1 MGIEI
6 QVIGM
11 LATSKA
17 EGRQSKFPQNFNA
30 AADIESMRT
39 DSMNFID
46 SIDPSYYG
54 AGLVLLTPTMTDIYN
69 KLPKEE
75 EWFNLLIVISDR
87 SIGRDIGLGPD
98 SNFTLENHQP
108 QGDCVYYK
116 QGQVWDKLL
125 DT

>member
-1 MGIEI
+1 
-6 QVIGM
+6 
-11 LATSKA
+11 
-17 EGRQSKFPQNFNA
+17 
-30 AADIESMRT
+30 MRSNT
-39 DSMNFID
+39 MTFID

-87 SIGRDIGLGPD
+87 SIGRDIGLGPNPD
-98 SNFTLENHQP
+98 CTLEKHDNEE
-108 QGDCVYYK
+108 CVYYE

-125 DT
+125 DTSEDEKMDGYDKDEIVRQLTVNRQ